1 MAAEG
6 YLPPVVTKFIADLSD
21 LARGVAQA
29 KLLVSDFAKSNN
41 DLLGES
47 GRIAG
52 RAYSAGFT
60 DEIRRGMP
68 AAGDIVDDFNR
79 DLDRLFRSTTVN
91 RSVTVNDGIN
101 QGDRDRAGGAATRA
115 GEAAAGGFIQGFT
128 SFLTSHWVAVLVV
141 LAALFLAPP
150 IGALVAGAVALGGVL
165 AFIALGAFGLRADE
179 QLRAAM
185 KKLGAT
191 ASTTLTE
198 AAQPLKGPFLEAI
211 GIFTEA
217 IQKAGPHLKEIFT
230 IIGPSIPVL
239 AKGVV
244 EFMKAFKDTGALK
257 QLAETAGPLIEM
269 LAMALPDLGNAFSQ
283 LIISVSNP
291 ETVAAFGSLLRGL
304 ADTIRFLGDTL
315 NWLTHQFQGWIR
327 LVKLIGAAF
336 GLIGT
341 AIGLVVTGFQT
352 LWGAMTGNKEAQEAV
367 YAMADSIHNFVVG
380 VKRWLEDLWSAIGT
394 TSATVVGT
402 ITSMPEKLIKAAAN
416 FGSTLYGAG
425 RNIVTGLIDGMKSR
439 IGDLANMASQ
449 LAGTIRNYL
458 PFSPA
463 KEGPLSGSGNPFN
476 SGQMIGSMLAAGVM
490 ASLPMVSASAAA
502 LAGQF
507 APGAPGG
514 PRLSA
519 DMRPAAA
526 SSSASSGPG
535 MVHTTINID
544 GQRVITAI
552 TPAAQDRKRATGSTG
567 LG

>member
-1 MAAEG
+1 VAAEG
-6 YLPPVVTKFIADLSD
+6 YLPPVVTRFIADLSD

-41 DLLGES
+41 DLLRDS

-60 DEIRRGMP
+60 DEIRSGMP
-68 AAGDIVDDFNR
+68 RAADLVDGFSR
-79 DLDRLFRSTTVN
+79 DLDRAFRSTTVIN
-91 RSVTVNDGIN
+91 RQVTVNDDV
-101 QGDRDRAGGAATRA
+101 DRDRNRLGEAATRAGGAAADGFLA
-115 GEAAAGGFIQGFT
+115 GFRSVLMGPVGLIAVLALVLAVPLGAAAAG
-128 SFLTSHWVAVLVV
+128 AVV
-141 LAALFLAPP
+141 LG
-150 IGALVAGAVALGGVL
+150 GALAL
-165 AFIALGAFGLRADE
+165 IALGAFGLRADTAL
-179 QLRAAM
+179 QAAM

-211 GIFTEA
+211 KIFTDA
-217 IQKAGPHLKEIFT
+217 VSKAGPHLKEIFT

-257 QLAETAGPLIEM
+257 QLAETAGPLIQM
-269 LAMALPDLGNAFSQ
+269 LAQALPDLGNAFSQ

-291 ETVAAFGSLLRGL
+291 ETVAAFGVLLRGL
-304 ADTIRFLGDTL
+304 ADIIRFVGGTL
-315 NWLTHQFQGWIR
+315 NFLVHQFQGWMR
-327 LVKLIGAAF
+327 LMKL
-336 GLIGT
+336 
-341 AIGLVVTGFQT
+341 VGFVLKNSADFFRY
-352 LWGAMTGNKEAQEAV
+352 LWGAMTGNKEASDAINR
-367 YAMADSIHNFVVG
+367 MADHIHDLAVG
-380 VKRWLEDLWSAIGT
+380 VKRWFEDIWNGIG
-394 TSATVVGT
+394 ATASRATGFISDLPKVLAD
-402 ITSMPEKLIKAAAN
+402 KAAN